1 MAGTFSEQDRTLLY
15 SLIARRR
22 SVRDYDDSAVSQQAL
37 MRILEGAQ
45 GVTDHD
51 GGRGAPSAHAL
62 HPLGL
67 TVIARRIQDVT
78 PAIYGFDADSH
89 QLNRQ
94 GELPAAGSLLQVSLA
109 DDVWLESAAAIIV
122 ITADHERALGHFA
135 DQQPDGK
142 RGARYIDVEAG
153 AVAQSLYLA
162 TLVEGLGG
170 VLVMGVD
177 DQALARL
184 LPLPPAHRAV
194 ALFCLGQCQS

>member
-1 MAGTFSEQDRTLLY
+1 MTGPLSEQERTLLY

-22 SVRDYDDSAVSQQAL
+22 SVRDYDDSAIQQQTL
-37 MRILEGAQ
+37 MRMLDGAQ
-45 GVTDHD
+45 GVTDQD

-67 TVIARRIQDVT
+67 TVIARRIQDLA
-78 PAIYGFDADSH
+78 PAIYGFDPDNH

-94 GELPAAGSLLQVSLA
+94 AELPAAGSLLQVSLA

-122 ITADHERALGHFA
+122 ITADHERALRHFA
-135 DQQPDGK
+135 DQQSDGQ

-184 LPLPPAHRAV
+184 LPLPSGHRAV
-194 ALFCLGQCQS
+194 ALFCLGQCRS